1 MISKWLISGLGI
13 KRWIFLLC
21 VGVFIL
27 GASCGGAY
35 NVAAI
40 IGLDCNLLIGAAL
53 IISVVSLV
61 KIILFVEKIIK
72 IASSGHI
79 DDYFHGIK
87 LKKRVA
93 DLPSIVMI
101 GGGTGLSTM
110 LRGVREYSGDSKNL
124 AAIVTVAD
132 DGGSSGR
139 LREEMNILPPG
150 DIRNCLIALS
160 TEEALLTKLFQYRFK
175 DSTKLSGHSFGNL
188 FIAAMTEVTGD
199 FLKAVKESSKILA
212 VSGKVLP
219 STDIALSLR
228 AVYEDGSIVNGE
240 SQIAF
245 NALNKKI
252 RSVHIEPWDAKA
264 LPEAL
269 DEIRKAKIIIIGPG
283 SLYTSLM
290 PNLLINEIKEAV
302 RQSPALK
309 IYICNVMTQ
318 PGETDNYSAYDH
330 LNVINAALGGDSID
344 YIVVSDVTNA
354 SEELLAKYKAA
365 RAEPVKIDIERIA
378 RSGVKVVRAD
388 LSAARDFLRH
398 DPDKLAACVLEIIK
412 RKLIDKSEK

>member
-21 VGVFIL
+21 AGIFLL
-27 GASCGGAY
+27 GASCGGIYSHIQFTWLNYA
-35 NVAAI
+35 
-40 IGLDCNLLIGAAL
+40 LLIGASLSITA
-53 IISVVSLV
+53 VSLV
-61 KIILFVEKIIK
+61 KIILFVEKMIK
-72 IASSGHI
+72 IATNGHI
-79 DDYFHGIK
+79 DDYFHGVK
-87 LKKRVA
+87 LKKRLA
-93 DLPSIVMI
+93 ALPPIVMI

-110 LRGVREYSGDSKNL
+110 LRGIREYSGVSKNL

-160 TEEALLTKLFQYRFK
+160 TDEALLTKLFQYRFK
-175 DSTKLSGHSFGNL
+175 DCTKLSGHSFGNL

-219 STDIALSLR
+219 STDVALSLK
-228 AVYEDGSIVNGE
+228 AVYDDGSVVYGE
-240 SQIAF
+240 SNIAF

-252 RSVHIEPWDAKA
+252 SSVHIEPRDAKA

-269 DEIRKAKIIIIGPG
+269 DEILKAKVIIIGPG

-290 PNLLINEIKEAV
+290 PNLLINDIKEAV
-302 RQSPALK
+302 KRSPALK
-309 IYICNVMTQ
+309 IYICNVMSQ

-330 LNVINAALGGDSID
+330 LNVIDTALGGGVID
-344 YIVVSDVTNA
+344 YIVVSDVANA
-354 SEELLAKYKAA
+354 SEELLTKYKKA

-378 RSGVKVVRAD
+378 HSGVKVIRAD
-388 LSAARDFLRH
+388 LSAASDFLRH
-398 DPDKLAACVLEIIK
+398 DPDKLAECVFEIIK
-412 RKLIDKSEK
+412 QKIH